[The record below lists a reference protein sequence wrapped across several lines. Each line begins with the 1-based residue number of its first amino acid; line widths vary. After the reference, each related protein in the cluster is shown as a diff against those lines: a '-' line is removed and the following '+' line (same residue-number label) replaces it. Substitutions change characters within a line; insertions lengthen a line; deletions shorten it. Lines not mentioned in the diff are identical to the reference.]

1 MPFHRRPQ
9 VAVLRGHVLCNENG
23 VTNLGDSRRDK
34 TI

>member
-1 MPFHRRPQ
+1 VPCHRRSP
-9 VAVLRGHVLCNENG
+9 AAMARWHVLCDENG